1 MPKSSG
7 MDFEAWVAA
16 IAFGLMI
23 LHYVPTHWFPA
34 LHTVISVFAGVA
46 AVFSGMM
53 SVTLAWRNNTAPVG
67 VILPGCF
74 AVWGFAVLIAL
85 SPFGRLIAG

>member
-1 MPKSSG
+1 
-7 MDFEAWVAA
+7 
-16 IAFGLMI
+16 
-23 LHYVPTHWFPA
+23 
-34 LHTVISVFAGVA
+34 VFAGVA